1 MKNQKGREKREGSQG
16 TKCPESWAPCRPE
29 LPEKRQVSKKPQQL
43 RNHANIRGS
52 VTFPAVTQPLDGKLE
67 PRSWRPR
74 GTSSG
79 RTSTECGRRPGRR
92 LGPEPRCREP
102 SEQDV
107 LNSAQGPS
115 AGRLWGWREGHPAT
129 GGLVRV
135 TPLGGLLSS
144 RPVPRWS
151 QKEVSHEG
159 LACQSIRPRASGPA
173 ACPGRCSGPMT
184 GMRTGSPVLKISGFG
199 LPRRVREADN
209 PGPPAA

>member
-129 GGLVRV
+129 GGLARVRSHWAGCSA
-135 TPLGGLLSS
+135 PARCLGGPRKRSPTKVS
-144 RPVPRWS
+144 PASPSGPGQAAQRPVL
-151 QKEVSHEG
+151 G
-159 LACQSIRPRASGPA
+159 A
-173 ACPGRCSGPMT
+173 AVAP
-184 GMRTGSPVLKISGFG
+184 
-199 LPRRVREADN
+199 
-209 PGPPAA
+209 